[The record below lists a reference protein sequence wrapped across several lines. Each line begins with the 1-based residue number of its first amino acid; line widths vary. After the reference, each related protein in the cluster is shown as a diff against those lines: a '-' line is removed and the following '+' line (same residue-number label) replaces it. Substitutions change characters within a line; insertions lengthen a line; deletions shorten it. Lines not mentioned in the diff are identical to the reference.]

1 MPLSSKTMTLTFL
14 LVLLAASNPEG
25 EARISLDVKD
35 AAAVDVVRMLAEVA
49 DFQAVFDPGVS
60 CALTLKLTGVR
71 WQKALDLTLASC
83 GLGHEGEGR
92 VLRIAPAARLIEES
106 VARRRLDEERSQ
118 SLPAMLTTY
127 RLSYARAEQ
136 VAPLLK
142 RLLSPRAVVTY
153 DTRTNTLLVVD

>member
-1 MPLSSKTMTLTFL
+1 MTTALL
-14 LVLLAASNPEG
+14 LVLLASSNPEP

-49 DFQAVFDPGVS
+49 DFQAVFDPGVT

-83 GLGHEGEGR
+83 GLGHEGGGR

-106 VARRRLDEERSQ
+106 AARRRLDDERRQ
-118 SLPAMLTTY
+118 RGPALLTTF
-127 RLSYARAEQ
+127 RLSYARAEEI
-136 VAPLLK
+136 APLLK
-142 RLLSPRAVVTY
+142 RWLSPRAVVTY

>member
-1 MPLSSKTMTLTFL
+1 MIEDGTMLALLLTL
-14 LVLLAASNPEG
+14 VAASNPEA

-49 DFQAVFDPGVS
+49 DFQAVVDPGVS
-60 CALTLKLTGVR
+60 CTLTLKLTGVR

-106 VARRRLDEERSQ
+106 AAQRRLDEERQ
-118 SLPAMLTTY
+118 QRGPALLTTY

-136 VAPLLK
+136 MAPLLK
-142 RLLSPRAVVTY
+142 RWLSPRAVVTY
-153 DTRTNTLLVVD
+153 DTRTNTLFVVD